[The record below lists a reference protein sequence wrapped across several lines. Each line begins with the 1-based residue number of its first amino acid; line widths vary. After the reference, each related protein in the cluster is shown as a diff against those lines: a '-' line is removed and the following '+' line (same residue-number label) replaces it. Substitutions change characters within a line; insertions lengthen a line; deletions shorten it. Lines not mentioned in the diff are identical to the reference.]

1 MKKSMKF
8 YGNLFVGIRFF
19 VILRTREVFFKLQK
33 LNEVLNMNFGNERII
48 IRNATTTSLE
58 KSQIC
63 IGH

>member
-1 MKKSMKF
+1 MKF

-19 VILRTREVFFKLQK
+19 VILRTREIFFKLQK
-33 LNEVLNMNFGNERII
+33 LNEVFNMSFGNERII

>member
-1 MKKSMKF
+1 MKF